1 MKLFTERL
9 KHILYRFKTKVF
21 LQSAP
26 ARFIWSKLW
35 KNPLAANVNVLYE
48 QKNNILPY
56 FDFAKLEEGVGR
68 QKLKE
73 FTERYADEPDI
84 VYQITG
90 EIIIEP
96 EYGLGI
102 MQGRRFIRQT
112 KSLSHPFLKPA
123 LFKYLRHRLFVR
135 KYRDFDTIIHCDG
148 YAGTN
153 LCHFI
158 YDTINPLLL
167 LHATGKVDMTL
178 PVLINEKIYNK
189 PFFQYCR
196 QLGVLRNINWLVQ
209 GKNDWIRVKKIYKPF
224 VSMEVFPEV
233 YKLLEGPKAP
243 GRKVFLNRK
252 SFYQRNIKNIKS
264 IEAILSENGFEM
276 VYAEDLSYE
285 QQVHLFREV
294 KYFVGIHGAGLTNL
308 LHSKIEELRV
318 LEIFSESL
326 VHASFYRFLEILQI
340 KYYDA
345 IVGSTFDINWN
356 FEIDEQKFRDK
367 LYKLLSA

>member
-1 MKLFTERL
+1 MKLFIERIS
-9 KHILYRFKTKVF
+9 HILYRFKTKVF

-26 ARFIWSKLW
+26 ARFIYSRLW
-35 KNPLAANVNVLYE
+35 REPLRENTRVVYERNVN
-48 QKNNILPY
+48 ILRY
-56 FDFAKLEEGVGR
+56 FDFSRLEEGTGR
-68 QKLKE
+68 QKLQE
-73 FTERYADEPDI
+73 FTSRYANEPDI
-84 VYQITG
+84 IYEITG
-90 EIIIEP
+90 ETVIEP

-102 MQGRRFIRQT
+102 MKGRRFIKQT
-112 KSLSHPFLKPA
+112 KSLSHPFLKPS
-123 LFKYLRHRLFVR
+123 LWKYFKHRFFVR
-135 KYRDFDTIIHCDG
+135 KYRDFDIIIHCDG

-158 YDTINPLLL
+158 YDTLNPLLL

-209 GKNDWIRVKKIYKPF
+209 GKHDWIRVKKIYKPF

-252 SFYQRNIKNIKS
+252 SFYQRNIKNIRS
-264 IEAILSENGFEM
+264 LEAILAENGFEM
-276 VYAEDLSYE
+276 VYAEDLTYE
-285 QQVHLFREV
+285 QQVELFREV

-326 VHASFYRFLEILQI
+326 VHASFYRFLEILNV
-340 KYYDA
+340 KYYDM
-345 IVGSTFDINWN
+345 IVGTPFDINWN
-356 FEIDEQKFRDK
+356 FTIDENVFRVK
-367 LYKLLSA
+367 LQKLLSA